1 MEGDGKDRSCILSY
15 SSRKF
20 KFIFMGQGRGVVVRV
35 KKFRM
40 SQKACQGIQSVD
52 KERGKERENVFLLSS
67 NAEKWTGLAVMHIRS
82 PVSTSIKGGAS
93 R

>member
-1 MEGDGKDRSCILSY
+1 MEGDGKDRSCILS
-15 SSRKF
+15 SRKF
-20 KFIFMGQGRGVVVRV
+20 KFIFMGQGKGVVVRV
-35 KKFRM
+35 KFRM
-40 SQKACQGIQSVD
+40 SQKASQGIQSVD

-67 NAEKWTGLAVMHIRS
+67 DAEKWTGLAVMHIRS